1 MRCAVVRGAGG
12 ALSIYSTPMLSAEA
26 TRFAAMEWTIYMIIF
41 ACFFD
46 YLCER
51 ISHSVRSRPLGS
63 ASHPRGP
70 ELLCAG

>member
-1 MRCAVVRGAGG
+1 
-12 ALSIYSTPMLSAEA
+12 MLSAEA